1 MQISRDSDTET
12 WLSKNHSVTRHAS
25 LHKGKPPFLA
35 AKAELSMQVLLN
47 KYLKSCE
54 ETRYCETSKQQ
65 WELCIGAMV
74 ATTTIVPDIAVY
86 TRGINKPVYLLEVHS
101 KDGTNGY
108 QQTISKIAINIID
121 MLRLFSSIVESEQR
135 FI

>member
-12 WLSKNHSVTRHAS
+12 WLSKNHSDICLTRDAS
-25 LHKGKPPFLA
+25 LHKGKSPSLA
-35 AKAELSMQVLLN
+35 AKAELSMQMLLN

-65 WELCIGAMV
+65 WELCISAMV
-74 ATTTIVPDIAVY
+74 ASTTIVPDIAVY

-101 KDGTNGY
+101 MDGTNGY
-108 QQTISKIAINIID
+108 QQLYQK
-121 MLRLFSSIVESEQR
+121 LP
-135 FI
+135 